1 MEYGMQNIDETDY
14 KILDELKKNSR
25 SAFSDIGRLVGLT
38 GPAVR
43 ERIRKMEDAGI
54 IAGYTTVLDQHALG
68 NTVHAIFLLC
78 NKNYLYSDKHIT
90 EKFEKMDGVLR
101 YWSVTGN
108 IDFVI
113 EVAVRSM
120 SELSELRLKFDNL
133 GFPTLTYI
141 VINE

>member
-1 MEYGMQNIDETDY
+1 VEYGVQNIDETDY
-14 KILDELKKNSR
+14 RILEELKRNSR

-68 NTVHAIFLLC
+68 NMVHAIFLLC
-78 NKNYLYSDKHIT
+78 NKSRLYSDKHIT

-108 IDFVI
+108 IDFVV